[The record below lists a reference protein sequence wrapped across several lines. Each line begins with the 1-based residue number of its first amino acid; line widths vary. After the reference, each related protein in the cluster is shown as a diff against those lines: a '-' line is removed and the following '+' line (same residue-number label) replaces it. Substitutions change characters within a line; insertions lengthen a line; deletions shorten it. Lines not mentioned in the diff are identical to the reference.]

1 MEPDHWCGRR
11 PGIKVCCR
19 AINELWGASVFSTVQ
34 SIQTLHPDP
43 CGKRRT
49 IRREGDAHAQDILDC
64 PGHLGCVGQH
74 PAVCK
79 KWNLD
84 GHHQRSSCGASH
96 DAMTEHG
103 KKGTDKQCTQMC
115 VMKGAKY
122 VFVNDDKVLMIKNQN
137 FADLKTFAG
146 DRVMVS
152 GDLTGDTITV
162 SKIVAAK

>member
-1 MEPDHWCGRR
+1 
-11 PGIKVCCR
+11 
-19 AINELWGASVFSTVQ
+19 
-34 SIQTLHPDP
+34 
-43 CGKRRT
+43 
-49 IRREGDAHAQDILDC
+49 
-64 PGHLGCVGQH
+64 
-74 PAVCK
+74 
-79 KWNLD
+79 
-84 GHHQRSSCGASH
+84 
-96 DAMTEHG
+96 MTEHG

>member
-1 MEPDHWCGRR
+1 MRKIFLIVLATSAVLVNTPLSAKN
-11 PGIKVCCR
+11 GI
-19 AINELWGASVFSTVQ
+19 WTG
-34 SIQTLHPDP
+34 
-43 CGKRRT
+43 T
-49 IRREGDAHAQDILDC
+49 ISD
-64 PGHLGCVGQH
+64 
-74 PAVCK
+74 
-79 KWNLD
+79 
-84 GHHQRSSCGASH
+84 SSCGASH

-122 VFVNDDKVLMIKNQN
+122 VFVNDGKVLMIKNQN